1 MATRMADIDDLIRQV
16 SRSERDSL
24 EPRICEAL
32 MLAHYDFVF
41 RLASSFLYDPCEA
54 DDAAQEAF
62 LQAALHISQ
71 YQAGTN
77 LKSWLAKITINVCR
91 GKYRRQKALHRLE
104 EVLKRVTLQMNA
116 SLPTPEDTFIQTE
129 RRQAIMRAVDS
140 LDDKHRTPVLL
151 RYIHGLSVPEIAQIL
166 EENEGTIH
174 SRLHYAH
181 RKLRD
186 RLAGLF
192 EAAAE
197 VHPGQKAGLK

>member
-1 MATRMADIDDLIRQV
+1 MADLDDLIRQV

-32 MLAHYDFVF
+32 MLAHYDFVY

-54 DDAAQEAF
+54 DDAAQETF

-77 LKSWLAKITINVCR
+77 LKSWLAKIAINVCR
-91 GKYRRQKALHRLE
+91 GKYRRQKALRRLE
-104 EVLKRVTLQMNA
+104 EVLKRVTLQINA

-129 RRQAIMRAVDS
+129 RRRVIMRAVDS
-140 LDDKHRTPVLL
+140 LDEKHRIPVLL
-151 RYIHGLSVPEIAQIL
+151 RYMHGLSVPEIAQIL
-166 EENEGTIH
+166 DENEGTIH

-186 RLAGLF
+186 RLEVLV
-192 EAAAE
+192 EVPPE
-197 VHPGQKAGLK
+197 VHPEQKAGLK